1 MNHTRSD
8 SMITFERVSKKFKDT
23 KVLKDISFE
32 IEKGQLVVLIGLSG
46 CGKTTTLKMI
56 NSLVKPTSGT
66 ITIDGED
73 ISKKDP
79 IKLRRNIGY
88 VIQQTGLFPHMTIR
102 ENTEIIPKV
111 EKRDPKLVAKKTQEL
126 MEMVGLGEEFLDRYP
141 NELSGGQQQRVGVA
155 RAFALDPEVILM
167 DEPFSALDPITRSS
181 LQEELVNLQS
191 KVRKTIVFVTHDMSE
206 AIKIADKI
214 CIMDKGE
221 IIQYDTPENIL
232 KNPVNDF
239 VSEFVG
245 KNRIWES
252 PEYIRAEDIMIE
264 HPVTIGPEVTLNK
277 ALDKM
282 RSSKVNSLLITE
294 EKSKKMLGL
303 VKPKQI
309 AKIKDRQQAVK
320 EIMIQDFAFAKPEDS
335 IVELLKVVDDN
346 AISEIPVLSEDGR
359 LLGLVTQNS
368 LITTLSQQYFEDGEV
383 L

>member
-1 MNHTRSD
+1 
-8 SMITFERVSKKFKDT
+8 MIKFTNVSKKFKDVQ
-23 KVLKDISFE
+23 VLKDISFE

-56 NSLVKPTSGT
+56 NRLIKPTTGK
-66 ITIDGED
+66 IYIDGED
-73 ISKKDP
+73 ISAKDP

-102 ENTEIIPKV
+102 ENTEIIPRV
-111 EKRDPKLVAKKTQEL
+111 EKLDGEKITKKTLEL
-126 MEMVGLGEEFLDRYP
+126 MEMVGLEEGFLDRYP

-155 RAFALDPEVILM
+155 RAFALDPDVILM
-167 DEPFSALDPITRSS
+167 DEPFSALDPITRNS
-181 LQEELVNLQS
+181 LQDELVNLQS
-191 KVRKTIVFVTHDMSE
+191 KVKKTIVFVTHDMSE

-221 IIQYDTPENIL
+221 IIQYDTPEMIL

-264 HPVTIGPEVTLNK
+264 GAVTCTPDTSLTK
-277 ALDKM
+277 ALDRM
-282 RSSKVNSLLITE
+282 RNSKVNSIIVVEDRTR
-294 EKSKKMLGL
+294 KMVGI

-309 AKIKDRQQAVK
+309 AKVKDRTTPVK
-320 EIMIQDFAFAKPEDS
+320 EIMIQDFQWAKPEDS
-335 IVELLKVVDDN
+335 IVDLLKVADEN
-346 AISEIPVLSEDGR
+346 SISEIPVLDVNER

>member
-1 MNHTRSD
+1 
-8 SMITFERVSKKFKDT
+8 MIKFENVSKKFKDT
-23 KVLKDISFE
+23 SVLKDISFE

-56 NSLVKPTSGT
+56 NRLIKPTTGKISIG
-66 ITIDGED
+66 GED
-73 ISKKDP
+73 ISLKDP
-79 IKLRRNIGY
+79 IQLRRNIGY

-111 EKRDPKLVAKKTQEL
+111 EKLDEERIAKKTKEL
-126 MEMVGLGEEFLDRYP
+126 MEMVGLHEDFLDRYP

-181 LQEELVNLQS
+181 LQDELVNLQS
-191 KVRKTIVFVTHDMSE
+191 QVKKTIVFVTHDMSE

-232 KNPVNDF
+232 KNPANDF

-264 HPVTIGPEVTLNK
+264 NPVTCSPDYPLSK
-277 ALDKM
+277 ALDRM
-282 RSSKVNSLLITE
+282 RLNKVNSIIVME
-294 EKSKKMLGL
+294 ERSRKMVGI

-309 AKIKDRQQAVK
+309 AKMKERNLPVS
-320 EIMIQDFAFAKPEDS
+320 EIMIRDFASSRPEDS
-335 IVELLKVVDDN
+335 IVDILKVVDEN
-346 AISEIPVLSEDGR
+346 SISEIPVVDEGGR

-368 LITTLSQQYFEDGEV
+368 LITTLSQQYFDDVEV

>member
-1 MNHTRSD
+1 
-8 SMITFERVSKKFKDT
+8 MIRFEKVSKKFKDT
-23 KVLKDISFE
+23 SVLKEISLE

-56 NSLVKPTSGT
+56 NRLIKPTTGKIS
-66 ITIDGED
+66 IDGED
-73 ISKKDP
+73 ISQKDP

-102 ENTEIIPKV
+102 ENTEIIPRV
-111 EKRDPKLVAKKTQEL
+111 EKLDGERIKKKTLEL
-126 MEMVGLGEEFLDRYP
+126 MEMVGLKEEFLDRYP

-181 LQEELVNLQS
+181 LQDELVNLQS

-232 KNPVNDF
+232 KHPANDF
-239 VSEFVG
+239 VAEFLG

-264 HPVTIGPEVTLNK
+264 DPVTCSPQYPLSK
-277 ALDKM
+277 ALDRM
-282 RSSKVNSLLITE
+282 RFNKVNSIIVVE
-294 EKSKKMLGL
+294 EKSKRMVGL

-309 AKIKDRQQAVK
+309 AKTKERNLPVS
-320 EIMIQDFAFAKPEDS
+320 EIMIRDFASAQPEDS
-335 IVELLKVVDDN
+335 IVDILKVVDEN
-346 AISEIPVLSEDGR
+346 SISEIPVLDEEGS

-368 LITTLSQQYFEDGEV
+368 LITTLSQQYFDDTEV

>member
-1 MNHTRSD
+1 
-8 SMITFERVSKKFKDT
+8 MIEFKNVSKKFKDVT
-23 KVLKDISFE
+23 VLKDITFE
-32 IEKGQLVVLIGLSG
+32 IEEGNLVVLIGLSG

-56 NSLVKPTSGT
+56 NRLIKPTTGT
-66 ITIDGED
+66 ITINGED
-73 ISKKDP
+73 IAKKDP
-79 IKLRRNIGY
+79 IELRRNIGY

-102 ENTEIIPKV
+102 ENTEIIPRV
-111 EKRDPKLVAKKTQEL
+111 EKLDNEKITKKTLEL
-126 MEMVGLGEEFLDRYP
+126 MEMVGLDEEFLDRYP

-155 RAFALDPEVILM
+155 RAFALDPDVILM
-167 DEPFSALDPITRSS
+167 DEPFSALDPITRNS

-191 KVRKTIVFVTHDMSE
+191 KVKKTIVFVTHDMSE

-232 KNPVNDF
+232 KNPVNEF

-252 PEYIRAEDIMIE
+252 PEYIRAEDIMIDNA
-264 HPVTIGPEVTLNK
+264 VSCVSTLSLTK

-282 RSSKVNSLLITE
+282 RDAKVNSILVVDDKT
-294 EKSKKMLGL
+294 KSMVGL

-309 AKIKDRQQAVK
+309 AKEKDRSIPVK
-320 EIMIQDFAFAKPEDS
+320 DIMITDFQWAKPEDS
-335 IVELLKVVDDN
+335 IVDLLKVADDN
-346 AISEIPVLSEDGR
+346 NISEIPVLDESGKI
-359 LLGLVTQNS
+359 LGLVTQNS

>member
-1 MNHTRSD
+1 
-8 SMITFERVSKKFKDT
+8 MIKFTKVSKKFKDVQ
-23 KVLKDISFE
+23 VLKDISFE

-56 NSLVKPTSGT
+56 NRLIKPTTGK
-66 ITIDGED
+66 ILIDGED

-102 ENTEIIPKV
+102 ENTEIIPRV
-111 EKRDPKLVAKKTQEL
+111 EKLDGEKITKKTLEL
-126 MEMVGLGEEFLDRYP
+126 MEMVGLEGEFLDRYP

-155 RAFALDPEVILM
+155 RAFALDPDVILM
-167 DEPFSALDPITRSS
+167 DEPFSALDPITRNS
-181 LQEELVNLQS
+181 LQDELVNLQS
-191 KVRKTIVFVTHDMSE
+191 KVKKTIVFVTHDMSE

-221 IIQYDTPENIL
+221 IIQYDTPEMIL
-232 KNPVNDF
+232 KNPVNEF

-264 HPVTIGPEVTLNK
+264 NAVSCTPDTTLAK
-277 ALDKM
+277 ALDRM
-282 RSSKVNSLLITE
+282 RNSKVNSIIVLE
-294 EKSKKMLGL
+294 EKTRKMVGI

-309 AKIKDRQQAVK
+309 AKVKDRTTAVR
-320 EIMIQDFAFAKPEDS
+320 EIMIRDFQWAKPEDS
-335 IVELLKVVDDN
+335 IVDLLKVADEN
-346 AISEIPVLSEDGR
+346 SISEIPVLDEKER